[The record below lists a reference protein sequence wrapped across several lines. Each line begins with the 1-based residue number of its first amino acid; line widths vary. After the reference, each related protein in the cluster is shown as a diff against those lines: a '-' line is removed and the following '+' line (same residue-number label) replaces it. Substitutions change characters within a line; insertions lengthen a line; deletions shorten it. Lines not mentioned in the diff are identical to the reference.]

1 MSSPI
6 RKVVIVG
13 RDAAAWLSALALQT
27 SFSKIEDGVAV
38 ELIELPSA
46 LGPQDAYVTLP
57 PQHAFHDLLGLDENR
72 LLRACAGL
80 YVLGQ
85 RFSNWSGAAPP
96 FLHAYDTHGVSLNQ
110 VDFLQFWL
118 KARAAGLKVPLE
130 DFSLGAVAAK
140 QGRFVIFNDATRSFS
155 NAAYGYHLD
164 AIRYLRAIGRTALQA
179 GLKHTVAEVT
189 AVEHEGDRIRSLTLH
204 DDSVVEGDLF
214 IDASGPEARLIRH
227 LERNNWESWAQ
238 WLPCDRA
245 LVASARALEPAPAF
259 AQISAF
265 SGGWLG
271 IHPLMD
277 RTALVAAYSSPHI
290 KNDDLPEIVAALSG
304 LTLDGDVVLSASAP
318 GTRRAHWIG
327 NCVAM
332 GETGVYLEPLDG
344 VQLHMLHTGLSH
356 LVSLFP
362 VDRDDMKEARVY
374 NDKMA
379 AHAVGLRDFQ
389 IAHYHLNRRF
399 DDPFWNEV
407 RAQEVPETLAEKLDL
422 FGRRG
427 IVAMREHE
435 TFHEENWT
443 AILIGHGLIPATWD
457 PLADNVPEQEQIAN
471 FQRMLKFIA
480 DEVESMPSLQA
491 HVEMNAPATSDYIF

>member
-1 MSSPI
+1 MSRPI
-6 RKVVIVG
+6 RKLVIVG

-27 SFSKIEDGVAV
+27 SFAKADDGVDI

-46 LGPQDAYVTLP
+46 LGPQDAFVTLP
-57 PQHAFHDLLGLDENR
+57 PQHAFHDLLNLDENR

-85 RFSNWSGAAPP
+85 RFSNFSGAAAP
-96 FLHAYDTHGVSLNQ
+96 FLHAYDTHGVSLNH

-118 KARAAGLKVPLE
+118 KARAAGLQVPLE
-130 DFSLGAVAAK
+130 DFSLGAAAAK

-164 AIRYLRAIGRTALQA
+164 AIPYLRAIGKTALQA
-179 GLKHTVAEVT
+179 GLRHTVAEVA
-189 AVEHEGDRIRSLTLH
+189 AVDHDGDRIRSLRL
-204 DDSVVEGDLF
+204 DDDTVVEADLF
-214 IDASGPEARLIRH
+214 VDASGPEARLMRH
-227 LERNNWESWAQ
+227 LEKDNWESWAD
-238 WLPCDRA
+238 WLPCDRT
-245 LVASARALEPAPAF
+245 LVASAPALNPAPAF

-277 RTALVAAYSSPHI
+277 RTALIAAWSSRHI
-290 KNDDLPEIVAALSG
+290 QNSDLPDIVAALSG
-304 LTLDGDVVLSASAP
+304 LKLDGDVVISSSAP
-318 GTRRAHWIG
+318 GARRAPWIG
-327 NCVAM
+327 NCIAV
-332 GETGVYLEPLDG
+332 GDTGTFLEPLDG

-374 NDKMA
+374 NAKMA

-389 IAHYHLNRRF
+389 IAHYALNRRF
-399 DDPFWNEV
+399 DDPFWNEA
-407 RAQEVPETLAEKLDL
+407 RAQEVPDTLATKLDL
-422 FGRRG
+422 FRRRG

-443 AILIGHGLIPATWD
+443 SILIGHGLIPATWD

-491 HVEMNAPATSDYIF
+491 HIELNAPATSDYIF